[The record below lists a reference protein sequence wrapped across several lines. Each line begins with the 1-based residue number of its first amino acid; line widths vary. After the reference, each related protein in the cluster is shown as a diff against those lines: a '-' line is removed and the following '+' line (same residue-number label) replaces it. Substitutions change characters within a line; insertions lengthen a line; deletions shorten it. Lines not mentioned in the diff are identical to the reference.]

1 MFRQRKYIS
10 ARGLVKVFPEE
21 IKECAPLETVPQP
34 SLSSS
39 WQTLEGGKRRWK
51 IWPRQHDRAFS
62 LSLSRNG
69 VSKLEFPYFHRGSRF
84 ELASFADHVDVHDR
98 ASSTLVV
105 SRSRSRPRGLDSTRR
120 RLEWADEEEGGG
132 KAKEHRERRD
142 GEERNRGRA
151 RDRMDRKRGE
161 RERERGGR
169 GWLVGAARKE
179 GGTLGNS
186 WGKEARVSGA
196 TGGAL
201 SHTRKNSPLQLQQ
214 RPSASTDQ
222 FPHHRYRTQRER
234 QVRLGLQKLL
244 EDTGSNPPPHPVLS
258 RKPPFPSTAAASIPA
273 SGSSFTRVIC
283 ASLGGPWYSPLT
295 PRTPYPTLPPTR
307 FTVYP

>member
-1 MFRQRKYIS
+1 M
-10 ARGLVKVFPEE
+10 
-21 IKECAPLETVPQP
+21 CAPRNRATTFFVFLVTNAR
-34 SLSSS
+34 
-39 WQTLEGGKRRWK
+39 GGKRRWK
-51 IWPRQHDRAFS
+51 IAADQDNTIELSLS

-161 RERERGGR
+161 RESE
-169 GWLVGAARKE
+169 
-179 GGTLGNS
+179 
-186 WGKEARVSGA
+186 
-196 TGGAL
+196 
-201 SHTRKNSPLQLQQ
+201 
-214 RPSASTDQ
+214 
-222 FPHHRYRTQRER
+222 
-234 QVRLGLQKLL
+234 
-244 EDTGSNPPPHPVLS
+244 
-258 RKPPFPSTAAASIPA
+258 AAA
-273 SGSSFTRVIC
+273 
-283 ASLGGPWYSPLT
+283 GG
-295 PRTPYPTLPPTR
+295 
-307 FTVYP
+307 

>member
-1 MFRQRKYIS
+1 M
-10 ARGLVKVFPEE
+10 FPEE

-34 SLSSS
+34 SFFVFLVTNSSGKKR
-39 WQTLEGGKRRWK
+39 EGGKSLLTK
-51 IWPRQHDRAFS
+51 TTHS
-62 LSLSRNG
+62 LSLSLFLSWNG
-69 VSKLEFPYFHRGSRF
+69 RCLKARISIFPPRL

-120 RLEWADEEEGGG
+120 LEVGVGRRGG
-132 KAKEHRERRD
+132 KARWEGKGAPRKERD

-151 RDRMDRKRGE
+151 RDRMDGKRGERE

-169 GWLVGAARKE
+169 GWLVGEARKE

-222 FPHHRYRTQRER
+222 FPHHRHRTQRER

-244 EDTGSNPPPHPVLS
+244 EDTTSNPPSSPENPLFL
-258 RKPPFPSTAAASIPA
+258 RPPLLLFPL
-273 SGSSFTRVIC
+273 RD
-283 ASLGGPWYSPLT
+283 PLLHGLYVH
-295 PRTPYPTLPPTR
+295 R
-307 FTVYP
+307 